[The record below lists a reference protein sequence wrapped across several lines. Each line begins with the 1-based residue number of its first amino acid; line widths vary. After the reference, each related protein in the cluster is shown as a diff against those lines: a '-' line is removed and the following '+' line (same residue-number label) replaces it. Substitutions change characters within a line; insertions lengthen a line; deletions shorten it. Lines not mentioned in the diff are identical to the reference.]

1 MSRYFKPYEE
11 NEDDP
16 IYPKNVKMI
25 RHNIENSFGKFD
37 CTNRKIGELWRDF
50 SEEKYSASFLI
61 PEWHFIK
68 EFVEWLKE
76 QED

>member
-16 IYPKNVKMI
+16 TYPEDVQKI
-25 RHNIENSFGKFD
+25 RQTIECSFGKFN

-50 SEEKYSASFLI
+50 SETYHASFLI
-61 PEWHFIK
+61 PEWDFIK
-68 EFVEWLKE
+68 EFVEWLKK
-76 QED
+76 QEE